1 LLGADNALALARLR
15 MEIERELRRIAL
27 ETQIDLSLRPFGI
40 EALARELVGKEVLPV
55 TLMDP

>member
-1 LLGADNALALARLR
+1 